1 MVEAV
6 KELKTRI
13 RYHRLKLTPCF
24 EKQLEK
30 RKHHLEEKVIQLQCM
45 ADDCQNWQSADMV
58 EARRGMEV
66 SLLKYR
72 LAKELGQESRHMLDD
87 MLDSIR
93 PYTMD
98 PHGLEEAYWR
108 YFDGKQ
114 EELEVL
120 ELEREE
126 AETKLAGVGFS
137 LRHLP
142 SQDEVPENGISQL
155 SGDEREARIMRE
167 VQRVH
172 DETHALLKSLEAK
185 KAQLAAL
192 RGNSNGRHRRLSSLD
207 GGKLPEDLRYGM
219 DGH

>member
-1 MVEAV
+1 M
-6 KELKTRI
+6 RI

-45 ADDCQNWQSADMV
+45 ADDCQNWKSADMV

-108 YFDGKQ
+108 YFDGKP
-114 EELEVL
+114 EELDVL

-126 AETKLAGVGFS
+126 AETKLAVAGFS
-137 LRHLP
+137 LKHLP
-142 SQDEVPENGISQL
+142 ARDETLENGVSHAN
-155 SGDEREARIMRE
+155 GEEREARILRE

-172 DETHALLKSLEAK
+172 DETHQLLKCLEAK

-192 RGNSNGRHRRLSSLD
+192 RGDSNKKHRRLGSLE
-207 GGKLPEDLRYGM
+207 GGKPTG
-219 DGH
+219 DGRVAEGRCLV